1 MSCLLRLF
9 ARLLRTVGFPLPVA
23 AGRQAERS
31 PERLAEACLG
41 VIARGLRYP
50 GEGCVRTP
58 KLESCTKKPIA
69 GQIPHRRL
77 AGQLTE
83 PRGEGGPRHGN
94 RCGELAKGPGLVG
107 MLLQQGDGLANLRV
121 PETL

>member
-23 AGRQAERS
+23 AGRHAERS
-31 PERLAEACLG
+31 PERLAQACLG

-50 GEGCVRTP
+50 GKGCVRAP
-58 KLESCTKKPIA
+58 KLESCAKKPVA

-77 AGQLTE
+77 AGQLME
-83 PRGEGGPRHGN
+83 ARREGGPRHGN
-94 RCGELAKGPGLVG
+94 RFSQFVEGPRLVG
-107 MLLQQGDGLANLRV
+107 MLLQQGDGLADLRV
-121 PETL
+121 LETL